1 MLRLL
6 LDSRQLM
13 DRKADS
19 MADVDARGIAN
30 GVGERATELPELEAD
45 VRSPKSELPDR
56 TCEKID
62 VCHPARAPYAHILE
76 GRCLAC
82 VFVVYLV
89 DEQHGRRG
97 QLSAFRPAGC

>member
-30 GVGERATELPELEAD
+30 GVGERATELPELD
-45 VRSPKSELPDR
+45 LSNGILG
-56 TCEKID
+56 
-62 VCHPARAPYAHILE
+62 HRAE
-76 GRCLAC
+76 
-82 VFVVYLV
+82 F
-89 DEQHGRRG
+89 RRG
-97 QLSAFRPAGC
+97 DARCYGT